1 MLTYSNCS
9 FQEGQHYGKL
19 VGRLIYMNIV
29 LTWCNF
35 NWKVMSWSC
44 RGDASFG
51 KIPDACDTRPWLV
64 KCYRLF
70 CTKELSWE
78 PKRKLPSQMCEIA
91 MSIQVPCCSWL
102 LNFEYQ
108 LYIDVIFPSVFHNFK
123 IFPPKNIC
131 WRYWGF
137 NCQLLP
143 PICFKNHNHHH
154 PPKPPQL
161 TPPPWHHRWPMV
173 TRSSASSTSA
183 DSVRKCRFSETN
195 SSPRWTQPWSLRHV
209 LGKIQDGWMEAA
221 GCRW

>member
-78 PKRKLPSQMCEIA
+78 PNRKLPSQMCEIA

-123 IFPPKNIC
+123 ISPPKKYAADISTVNS
-131 WRYWGF
+131 YPHLF
-137 NCQLLP
+137 Q
-143 PICFKNHNHHH
+143 K
-154 PPKPPQL
+154 PKPPSPPQ
-161 TPPPWHHRWPMV
+161 TPTADTPTLAPPV
-173 TRSSASSTSA
+173 THG
-183 DSVRKCRFSETN
+183 DPV
-195 SSPRWTQPWSLRHV
+195 LRLFH
-209 LGKIQDGWMEAA
+209 LGRLGS
-221 GCRW
+221 